1 MKTIIYLPVNWVNG
15 LKLTSQHFFANH
27 YCLMETLNREAGRNL
42 TSYNY
47 GLGEEL
53 EGIGSNLEIDI
64 SGDTMSNLCVRLKS
78 CNAIT
83 KGGLPIIYYE
93 GLYGDQKPS
102 ASISESDM
110 QAEDSEYMV
119 LVSVDPYHS
128 VPVGEPDPDEVPLHH
143 PYVLPNI
150 KLHIIPKSQ
159 VNKSFYSQNFLL
171 LAEVC
176 RYGNTYKINHQYIP
190 PVQRSAYYDGI
201 KTFIS
206 QLSRTLRNIKEDVKL
221 IYSRNVADK
230 RRDTL
235 ANNTFELCKAFN
247 TFYNSNIFF
256 IEQMAHEEPP
266 INLVQSVNELANG
279 LNATL
284 QSFSE
289 TEREELLQY
298 FYEWTNVTPSEF
310 VTKIEKVTGL
320 IYDHTDINQ
329 SLQTTG
335 ALITLLSRMFHK
347 MSELEYIGMVR
358 ENIVVGD
365 ETHEEAVTQKKRSW
379 SFIG

>member
-1 MKTIIYLPVNWVNG
+1 MKTISYLPVNWVNG
-15 LKLTSQHFFANH
+15 LKLTSQHFFANQ
-27 YCLMETLNREAGRNL
+27 YSQTEALNREAGRCL

-53 EGIGSNLEIDI
+53 EGVGNNLEIEI
-64 SGDTMSNLCVRLKS
+64 SGDTLSTLCVRLKS

-83 KGGLPIIYYE
+83 KGGIPIVYHD
-93 GLYGDQKPS
+93 GLYGDEKPV
-102 ASISESDM
+102 ASISESGL
-110 QAEDSEYMV
+110 QAEDNEYMI
-119 LVSVDPYHS
+119 LVSVDPYHLI
-128 VPVGEPDPDEVPLHH
+128 PVGEPDPEEVPLHH
-143 PYVLPNI
+143 PYVLPSI
-150 KLHIIPKSQ
+150 KLHIVPRTQ

-171 LAEVC
+171 VGEVY
-176 RYGNTYKINHQYIP
+176 RQGTTYKINHQYIP
-190 PVQRSAYYDGI
+190 PVQRSAYHDGI

-206 QLSRTLRNIKEDVKL
+206 QLDHTLRAIKEDVRL

-247 TFYNSNIFF
+247 AFYNSKIFY
-256 IEQMAHEEPP
+256 IEQISHEQPP
-266 INLVQSVNELANG
+266 VYLVQAVNELANG
-279 LNATL
+279 LSATL

-289 TEREELLQY
+289 TEREQLLQY

-310 VTKIEKVTGL
+310 VTKIERVTGVV
-320 IYDHTDINQ
+320 YDHTDINK
-329 SLQTTG
+329 SLQAAG
-335 ALITLLSRMFHK
+335 ALVTLLSRMFHK

-365 ETHEEAVTQKKRSW
+365 ESHEEAEPQKKRSW